1 MSKSSVG
8 DSLKSYAYH
17 EAGHAILAL
26 ASNIIIPRLSILS
39 QDYCCE
45 VEEMYFLRG
54 AGMDIQLGLLRYFC
68 FLIAGKEAERKSISE
83 LSFEVDEASLD
94 ETAGVDYSLI
104 DEKSKFL
111 EKAEYP
117 LTVDIGSLT
126 QQVNTFLSDPVV
138 WRSVQD
144 LALKLLD
151 SKEVHEIQPSDY
163 QVPFFT
169 PISHARST
177 KTKIDMRTNNGAMS
191 GK

>member
-1 MSKSSVG
+1 MSKSSVN
-8 DSLKSYAYH
+8 DRLRSYAYH

-26 ASNIIIPRLSILS
+26 ASNITIPRLSILS

-45 VEEMYFLRG
+45 VEEMDFPRG

-83 LSFEVDEASLD
+83 LSYEVDEASLA
-94 ETAGVDYSLI
+94 ETAGVDYRLI
-104 DEKSKFL
+104 DEKIKFL
-111 EKAEYP
+111 ETTENP

-126 QQVNTFLSDPVV
+126 QQVNTFLSDPAV
-138 WRSVQD
+138 WRLVQD

-163 QVPFFT
+163 PVPLFT
-169 PISHARST
+169 PILQA
-177 KTKIDMRTNNGAMS
+177 
-191 GK
+191 